1 MKVTEKK
8 INETNISNSMNEQQK
23 TALNTQKNEEN
34 EKRRKK

>member
-1 MKVTEKK
+1 MKITEKK
-8 INETNISNSMNEQQK
+8 INETNISNSMKEQQK